1 MENLFLLP
9 ILFLVVSCSSNKMEK
24 SEQHQEIT
32 TDLYWNLALAFRR
45 PIQWT

>member
-9 ILFLVVSCSSNKMEK
+9 ILFLVVSFSSNKMEK

-32 TDLYWNLALAFRR
+32 TDPLLESGFGF
-45 PIQWT
+45 

>member
-9 ILFLVVSCSSNKMEK
+9 ILFLVVNCSSNKMEK

-32 TDLYWNLALAFRR
+32 TDPLLESGFGF
-45 PIQWT
+45 

>member
-32 TDLYWNLALAFRR
+32 TDPLLESGFGF
-45 PIQWT
+45 

>member
-1 MENLFLLP
+1 MENLFLFP

-32 TDLYWNLALAFRR
+32 TDPLLESGFGF
-45 PIQWT
+45 